1 MRLDTKSLRN
11 HLRFTLSVI
20 GFLLPTLIGLLVFQ
34 YIPLVVAVRNSF
46 FRLSLLN
53 PNAAVYIGFSNY
65 INIIDDTVFWKSI
78 TNTLLYAG
86 GKILIQ
92 IPLALFLAIILNR
105 QIKGMAIVRSALFAP
120 LVTSG
125 AVVAVIWNLMY
136 HPDNGILNALLLAFG
151 LAKQPFLV
159 STDQA
164 LISILIMGIWQDV
177 GFSMLLILAGLQ
189 NIPEVYYEAASIDGA
204 GFVDNFRYIT
214 IPLLRR
220 TLLFTIVVATIFS
233 FRVFTP
239 IYVMTRGGPSDATLL
254 SVYYIFKQ
262 GFQLMN
268 MGYASAM
275 AVMLILL
282 LIAITFIQSRVLRTE
297 FEY

>member
-11 HLRFTLSVI
+11 RLRFTFSVI
-20 GFLLPTLIGLLVFQ
+20 GFLLPTLIGLFVFQ

-53 PNAAVYIGFSNY
+53 PSKAIFIGFSNY
-65 INIIDDTVFWKSI
+65 INIIDDTVFWQSL

-136 HPDNGILNALLLAFG
+136 HPDNGILNALLMAFG

-164 LISILIMGIWQDV
+164 LFSILIMGIWQDV

-204 GFVDNFRYIT
+204 GFFDNFRYIT

-282 LIAITFIQSRVLRTE
+282 LIVITFIQSRILRTE